1 VTGVAPKAQAM
12 YISLRNP
19 TTRDSMMVVINRR
32 VAEKAVCSRE
42 GLKSRQKR
50 RNSGTELEFRA
61 PGEACIKRDST
72 RKECTFRYRK
82 RHRCS
87 NSFLT
92 VGIN

>member
-42 GLKSRQKR
+42 G
-50 RNSGTELEFRA
+50 
-61 PGEACIKRDST
+61 
-72 RKECTFRYRK
+72 
-82 RHRCS
+82 
-87 NSFLT
+87 
-92 VGIN
+92 